1 MRVTNILVRFERKRQ
16 PQQYESSGA
25 VVELTGIIEEGSNE
39 NHIDVAS
46 KLLGDAKTLVLTELG
61 LVAAGQSAS
70 AHVIAAAN
78 AAPAT
83 PGTPAVAD
91 KEAEKA
97 AAKIAKAAAKAAEKA
112 AKAPPPGGPGENRIG
127 PEDVDSLGGGTTV
140 TGAQT
145 QAVNSNID
153 MGESA
158 PVTKPAANGAG
169 GPQLVATEILAYV
182 GSLVKEG
189 KLKAPEVK
197 ALTQKF
203 GKERITELDA
213 AKLPE
218 YKKALDALIAASLV
232 TAL

>member
-112 AKAPPPGGPGENRIG
+112 NKAPPPGGPGEDRIG
-127 PEDVDSLGGGTTV
+127 PEDVDALGGGAPV
-140 TGAQT
+140 ATGASV
-145 QAVNSNID
+145 VNSNID
-153 MGESA
+153 MGESVQQA
-158 PVTKPAANGAG
+158 KPVVANGVG
-169 GPQLVATEILAYV
+169 GQLVATEILAYV

-189 KLKAPEVK
+189 KLKAPDVK

-218 YKKALDALIAASLV
+218 YKKALDALIASSLAE
-232 TAL
+232 AL

>member
-70 AHVIAAAN
+70 AHVIAAAKDT
-78 AAPAT
+78 PAT

-97 AAKIAKAAAKAAEKA
+97 AAKIAKAAAKAA

-127 PEDVDSLGGGTTV
+127 PEDVDSLGGGTPV
-140 TGAQT
+140 TGTQT
-145 QAVNSNID
+145 GAVNSNID
-153 MGESA
+153 MGE
-158 PVTKPAANGAG
+158 PVQQAKPIVANGVG
-169 GPQLVATEILAYV
+169 GQLVATEILAYV

-189 KLKAPEVK
+189 KLKAPDVK

-218 YKKALDALIAASLV
+218 YKKALDALIASSLAE
-232 TAL
+232 AL